1 MNFEEYVPAAII
13 AAAVLG
19 TWIDVRREIGDVR
32 REIGDVRREVSGL
45 RGEMFTLNG
54 RVSHIEGLL
63 SPKPAKP
70 PPAAAGESHQEP
82 DG

>member
-13 AAAVLG
+13 AAAILG
-19 TWIDVRREIGDVR
+19 TWIDVR

-54 RVSHIEGLL
+54 RASHIEGLL

-70 PPAAAGESHQEP
+70 PPAAAGEPH
-82 DG
+82 

>member
-32 REIGDVRREVSGL
+32 REVSGL
-45 RGEMFTLNG
+45 RGEMFALNG
-54 RVSHIEGLL
+54 RVGRMEGLL
-63 SPKPAKP
+63 SPKHPDSP
-70 PPAAAGESHQEP
+70 IRREENAA
-82 DG
+82 

>member
-1 MNFEEYVPAAII
+1 MIFEEYVPAAII
-13 AAAVLG
+13 AAAILG
-19 TWIDVRREIGDVR
+19 TWIDVR

-54 RVSHIEGLL
+54 RVSHIEDLL

-70 PPAAAGESHQEP
+70 PPAAAGESH
-82 DG
+82 

>member
-13 AAAVLG
+13 AAAILG
-19 TWIDVRREIGDVR
+19 TWIDVR

-45 RGEMFTLNG
+45 RGELFTLNG

-63 SPKPAKP
+63 SPKPP
-70 PPAAAGESHQEP
+70 DSPPAAAEESPE
-82 DG
+82 GI

>member
-1 MNFEEYVPAAII
+1 MNFDEYVPAAII

-32 REIGDVRREVSGL
+32 REVSGL

-54 RVSHIEGLL
+54 RVGHIEGLL

-70 PPAAAGESHQEP
+70 PPAAAGESH
-82 DG
+82 

>member
-13 AAAVLG
+13 AAAILG
-19 TWIDVRREIGDVR
+19 AWFDLRREVGDIR

-45 RGEMFTLNG
+45 RGELFTLNG

-63 SPKPAKP
+63 SPQTQDPPPKPKPA
-70 PPAAAGESHQEP
+70 
-82 DG
+82 

>member
-1 MNFEEYVPAAII
+1 MSFEEYVPAAII

-32 REIGDVRREVSGL
+32 REVSGL
-45 RGEMFTLNG
+45 RGELFTLNG

-63 SPKPAKP
+63 SPGPRDSATTT
-70 PPAAAGESHQEP
+70 ANESSRET
-82 DG
+82 